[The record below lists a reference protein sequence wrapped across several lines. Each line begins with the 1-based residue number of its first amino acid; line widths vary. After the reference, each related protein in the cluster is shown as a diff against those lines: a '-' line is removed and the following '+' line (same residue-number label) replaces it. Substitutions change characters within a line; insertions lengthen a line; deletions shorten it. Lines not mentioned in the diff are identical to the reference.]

1 MLERDA
7 GCRLT
12 VEKLEFCFS
21 RETSIRRAPCA
32 RKRCRCEA
40 TSCVPSKVP
49 VVCFAL
55 FPMGVVK
62 WLGGIIG
69 TAFDLTTF
77 ENESH

>member
-1 MLERDA
+1 MLERDE

-12 VEKLEFCFS
+12 VEPLEFCFS
-21 RETSIRRAPCA
+21 RETSVGRALCV

-40 TSCVPSKVP
+40 TSCVASKVP
-49 VVCFAL
+49 VVCFSL

-62 WLGGIIG
+62 CLGGIID

-77 ENESH
+77 EIKSH

>member
-1 MLERDA
+1 MLERDE
-7 GCRLT
+7 GCKLT

-21 RETSIRRAPCA
+21 RETSVRRAPCA

-40 TSCVPSKVP
+40 TSCVPSKLP

-62 WLGGIIG
+62 CLGGIIG

-77 ENESH
+77 ENKNH